1 MCRARTPRGQR
12 FKGELRMD
20 RIHAQGSTP
29 LFGGQH
35 RAVVSARFAGSF
47 PPILRF
53 EKLERHPVFLRFS
66 NLALTKNLSAN
77 LLVKLC
83 GAAFVQ
89 IFPPAQRFRVAHQLR
104 PCRTIS
110 RLFSQNLSNPDKY
123 L

>member
-1 MCRARTPRGQR
+1 MNFR
-12 FKGELRMD
+12 
-20 RIHAQGSTP
+20 
-29 LFGGQH
+29 QH
-35 RAVVSARFAGSF
+35 RTIVSTRFAGSF

-53 EKLERHPVFLRFS
+53 EKFEIHKGCLHFS
-66 NLALTKNLSAN
+66 NLALTKNLSAD
-77 LLVKLC
+77 LLAKLC

>member
-12 FKGELRMD
+12 IKGELRMD

-53 EKLERHPVFLRFS
+53 EKFEIHKGCLHFS
-66 NLALTKNLSAN
+66 NLALTKNLSAD
-77 LLVKLC
+77 LLAKL
-83 GAAFVQ
+83 
-89 IFPPAQRFRVAHQLR
+89 RVVA
-104 PCRTIS
+104 
-110 RLFSQNLSNPDKY
+110 LFLILDDLWNSL
-123 L
+123 

>member
-1 MCRARTPRGQR
+1 MNFR
-12 FKGELRMD
+12 
-20 RIHAQGSTP
+20 
-29 LFGGQH
+29 QH
-35 RAVVSARFAGSF
+35 RTIVSTRFAGSF

-89 IFPPAQRFRVAHQLR
+89 IFPPAQRFRVATNYVLVERFHAFFHRIYQILTNICEI
-104 PCRTIS
+104 P
-110 RLFSQNLSNPDKY
+110 LVNWWNL
-123 L
+123 